1 MTNEEFQKLVLEK
14 FDKIESKLNEHD
26 AKFDKIDARF
36 DKIEAKLDEHDARF
50 DKIETKLDEHDARF
64 DKIDARLEQ
73 LEEGIIKEIRASV
86 EFTCERCDRIEDK
99 LSVLNDDILT
109 QKADIR
115 RLKVAK

>member
-14 FDKIESKLNEHD
+14 FDKIDAKFDKIDARFDKIETKLDEHD

-36 DKIEAKLDEHDARF
+36 DKIESKLS
-50 DKIETKLDEHDARF
+50 EHDARF

-86 EFTCERCDRIEDK
+86 EFTCERCDRIEAK
-99 LSVLNDDILT
+99 ISVLNDDILT
-109 QKADIR
+109 QKADIH